1 MTKKKTITTLN
12 KMKLNNEKFS
22 ALTAYDTSFAQIFD
36 EQGID
41 MILIGDSLGMVLQ
54 GHSDTLKVSIDD
66 MAYHTRCVASGAKQ
80 AFILAD
86 MPFMTYATPEQACE
100 NAAIL
105 MQAGAQMVKLE
116 GAAWLKETITT
127 LSQRSVPVCA
137 HLGLTPQSVHVFGGY
152 KIQGRNNDVAEQMIQ
167 DAIDLVEAGAQ
178 MVLLECVPASL
189 AQAISAAVDVPVCGI
204 GAGVDT
210 DGQVLVMHDI
220 LGISSGYIPKFSK
233 NYLAKTGDIRKAVTQ
248 FINEVS
254 EKSFPA
260 PEHIFE

>member
-1 MTKKKTITTLN
+1 MRKKVSITTLM
-12 KMKLNNEKFS
+12 KMKENNEKFS

-54 GHSDTLKVSIDD
+54 GNSDTLKVTIDD
-66 MAYHTRCVASGAKQ
+66 MAYHTKCVASCASS

-86 MPFMTYATPEQACE
+86 MPFMSYATPAQACE
-100 NAAIL
+100 NAAKL

-116 GAAWLKETITT
+116 GSAWLKETIEILT
-127 LSQRSVPVCA
+127 QRSVPVCA

-152 KIQGRNNDVAEQMIQ
+152 KILGRENEAAEKMIQ
-167 DAIDLVEAGAQ
+167 DAIELERAGAQ
-178 MVLLECVPASL
+178 MILLECVPASL
-189 AQAISAAVDVPVCGI
+189 AKAISDAVSVPVCGI

-233 NYLAKTGDIRKAVTQ
+233 NYLAETGDIRKAVTQ
-248 FINEVS
+248 FISEVNQQT
-254 EKSFPA
+254 FPA
-260 PEHIFE
+260 KEHIFE